1 MFQHSW
7 CSPCKQCRGVLYVD
21 AGVHSS
27 LLLFSWRQRLK
38 EMQSRRRA
46 VAFRS
51 QCWAIIVD
59 VVVSLQHYAQCELLP
74 REGACSP
81 DTSVAR
87 QFRQHVEANGV
98 MSA

>member
-1 MFQHSW
+1 MGTIAATHSFQSM
-7 CSPCKQCRGVLYVD
+7 RGMAD
-21 AGVHSS
+21 AS
-27 LLLFSWRQRLK
+27 
-38 EMQSRRRA
+38 
-46 VAFRS
+46 
-51 QCWAIIVD
+51 
-59 VVVSLQHYAQCELLP
+59 VSLQHYAQCELLP

>member
-1 MFQHSW
+1 MQ
-7 CSPCKQCRGVLYVD
+7 D
-21 AGVHSS
+21 AGTNMDVSAAMHSY
-27 LLLFSWRQRLK
+27 
-38 EMQSRRRA
+38 QSMSMNA
-46 VAFRS
+46 EPSVF
-51 QCWAIIVD
+51 
-59 VVVSLQHYAQCELLP
+59 LQHYAQCELLP